1 MFIIQHIDICN
12 AENQDKEKIYENKRT
27 KKKKKKKRYKPKTYS
42 LSSILLFTYPKKVG
56 SYFLFSTQKREATTN
71 YS

>member
-1 MFIIQHIDICN
+1 MLIIQHIDICN
-12 AENQDKEKIYENKRT
+12 AENQDNEKDIRKQTNKEKKRS
-27 KKKKKKKRYKPKTYS
+27 KPKTYS